1 MEVSTMKRLICFFL
15 TLALVLSVSGSALAS
30 ELTDA
35 TFNEPDTLMPRYRE
49 TVKALRRTPVYK
61 NPPQLNIDNPIIA
74 YASVDSTFNF
84 LDLYTIGNIQ
94 YYYVSIIDVGDP
106 NLASA
111 KGYIA
116 AADCQIIVG

>member
-1 MEVSTMKRLICFFL
+1 MKKLICIFL
-15 TLALVLSVSGSALAS
+15 TLVLVLSVSGTALAS

-35 TFNEPDTLMPRYRE
+35 AFNEPSTMMPRYRE
-49 TVKALRRTPVYK
+49 IVKALRRTPVYK
-61 NPPQLNIDNPIIA
+61 NPPQLNIDNPKIA

-106 NLASA
+106 DLAGA